1 MTLNTDRVPAPPAD
15 LGPLTFRLARPNDA
29 VEVGALTSAAYVNG
43 GHFAVDHPYIES
55 LRNTGARLEDG
66 PIVVAEANAG
76 ERDALV
82 IGAVQAVPSGSPA
95 SEIAIPG
102 EWEVRGLAVSPL
114 AQGRG
119 VGKRLV
125 AELVEHVLKIDV
137 TASAI
142 VLSTMS
148 TMREAQAVYAALGF
162 VRMTAR
168 DWKLEYLYPELRH
181 PDGLPPYLVY
191 ELRV

>member
-1 MTLNTDRVPAPPAD
+1 MCIRDR
-15 LGPLTFRLARPNDA
+15 
-29 VEVGALTSAAYVNG
+29 
-43 GHFAVDHPYIES
+43 
-55 LRNTGARLEDG
+55 
-66 PIVVAEANAG
+66 
-76 ERDALV
+76 
-82 IGAVQAVPSGSPA
+82 PSGSPVA
-95 SEIAIPG
+95 EIAIPG

-125 AELVEHVLKIDV
+125 AELVEHVLKRDV
-137 TASAI
+137 AAKAL

-162 VRMTAR
+162 VRMPAR